1 MPISSNWIY
10 LLEATENVVISKISL
25 PLSNHRL
32 LVYLHQTFFQLKSG
46 KFTFSES
53 VINFA
58 RPHLMFEK
66 LRLCYRA
73 CSNLTTLA
81 SRPLSIVQVKFGKS
95 SIIFCSFLL
104 KVALL
109 FLFLF
114 LFLFCFVL
122 FLMEHYQSHDLFG
135 L

>member
-1 MPISSNWIY
+1 MPTSSNWIY

-25 PLSNHRL
+25 PLSNHPL

-58 RPHLMFEK
+58 RPHLMFEN

-73 CSNLTTLA
+73 CSNMTTLA
-81 SRPLSIVQVKFGKS
+81 SRPLSIVQVKFGKT
-95 SIIFCSFLL
+95 SIIFC
-104 KVALL
+104 L
-109 FLFLF
+109 FYKSSTVVFVF
-114 LFLFCFVL
+114 VFVLFCFIFNGTL
-122 FLMEHYQSHDLFG
+122 PES
-135 L
+135 

>member
-58 RPHLMFEK
+58 RPHLMFEN
-66 LRLCYRA
+66 LRLRYRA

-95 SIIFCSFLL
+95 SIIFCSFY
-104 KVALL
+104 KSSTIVFV
-109 FLFLF
+109 FLFC
-114 LFLFCFVL
+114 FCFVL